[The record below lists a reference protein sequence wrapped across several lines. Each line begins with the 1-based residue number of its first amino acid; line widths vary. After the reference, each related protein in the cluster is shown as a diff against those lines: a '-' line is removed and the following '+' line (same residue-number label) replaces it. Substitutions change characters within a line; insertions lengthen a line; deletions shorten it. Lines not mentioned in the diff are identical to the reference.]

1 MLNTC
6 KAVKSKMSIYKKYN
20 KMSIKMSIYNTARVL
35 ALYKARLPYRCN
47 HIETSPAIAATTI
60 AEIEHFVSQLSLS
73 LRSFGK

>member
-1 MLNTC
+1 
-6 KAVKSKMSIYKKYN
+6 
-20 KMSIKMSIYNTARVL
+20 MSIKMSIYNTARVLALL